1 MTHFL
6 YPSLVQFCIPIVIF
20 NSFFKLYLSEVSNYW
35 GEKKSQPP
43 FTFSGLYAVLF
54 CNACYLHT
62 QMNNQRVYF
71 ASI

>member
-6 YPSLVQFCIPIVIF
+6 NLSLVQFCIPIVIF

-35 GEKKSQPP
+35 GEKITTP